1 MADVNRKPA
10 LPGNSTGVPLTPSYR
25 VLMIAPTSFFAD
37 YGCHVRILEETRILQ
52 QLGCNVT
59 ICTYHTGQNQP
70 DVTIRRTMAIPW
82 RHNWEVGSSWH
93 KITYDMLLFMRSFTA
108 MFQFKPQIIHAHL
121 HEGALIGYVLA
132 RLWRI
137 PLVFDFQ
144 GSLVNEMADHKF
156 ISPGGRVYQWL
167 CKLETIIDHRSPCI
181 ITSSSNAADILVHEF
196 GCSYRQITCVPDC
209 VNTEVFSRS
218 NDPVVLSQLRR
229 AWNVPAGRKVVVYLG
244 LLAAYQGIP
253 ELLQAAKL
261 VLAEDVDVHFV
272 IAGYPNIELYRAMA
286 RDLGIL
292 DHVEFPGRIRYQD
305 APRLLALGDIAVSPK
320 LSKTE
325 GAGKLLNYMSMGLPT
340 VAFDTPVSHEYL
352 GEYGVYAASGDSTS
366 LAKGILE
373 LLANPEHGARLGEA
387 LRRRAESAY
396 SWEYAGRLIV
406 NTYAALSHPRR
417 KAS

>member
-1 MADVNRKPA
+1 MADVNGTIA
-10 LPGNSTGVPLTPSYR
+10 LPGIPKGLAPTPSYR

-52 QLGCNVT
+52 QLGCEVT
-59 ICTYHTGQNQP
+59 ICTYHTGQNLP

-82 RHNWEVGSSWH
+82 RRDWEVGSSWH
-93 KITYDMLLFMRSFTA
+93 KITYDILLFIRSFAA
-108 MFQFKPQIIHAHL
+108 MFQAKPQVIHAHL

-144 GSLVNEMADHKF
+144 GSLVNEMTDHKF
-156 ISPGGRVYQWL
+156 ISPKGRIYHL
-167 CKLETIIDHRSPCI
+167 LRKMETMIDHFSPCI
-181 ITSSSNAADILVHEF
+181 ITSSDNAAEILIKEF

-209 VNTEVFSRS
+209 VNTESFSRTE
-218 NDPVVLSQLRR
+218 DPAVLSQLRHT
-229 AWNVPAGRKVVVYLG
+229 WNVPAGRKVVVYLG

-261 VLAEDVDVHFV
+261 VLAARDDVHFV
-272 IAGYPNIELYRAMA
+272 IAGYPNIELFRSMA
-286 RDLGIL
+286 RDMGIL

-305 APRLLALGDIAVSPK
+305 APRLLAIGDIAVSPK

-352 GEYGVYAASGDSTS
+352 GDHGVYATSGDSS
-366 LAKGILE
+366 SFAQGILG
-373 LLANPEHGARLGEA
+373 LLADPEHCAQLGSA
-387 LRRRAESAY
+387 LRRRAENDY
-396 SWEYAGRLIV
+396 SWEYAGRLIL

>member
-1 MADVNRKPA
+1 MANVNGKTA
-10 LPGNSTGVPLTPSYR
+10 LPGIPTGLSSTPSYR

-37 YGCHVRILEETRILQ
+37 YGCHVRILEETRALQ
-52 QLGCNVT
+52 QLGCEVT
-59 ICTYHTGQNQP
+59 ICTYRTGQNHP

-82 RHNWEVGSSWH
+82 RRDWEVGSSWH
-93 KITYDMLLFMRSFTA
+93 KITYDILLFLRSFA
-108 MFQFKPQIIHAHL
+108 SMFQVRPQIIHAHL

-137 PLVFDFQ
+137 PFVFDFQ
-144 GSLVNEMADHKF
+144 GSLVNEMTDHKF
-156 ISPGGRVYQWL
+156 ISPGGRFYHWL
-167 CKLETIIDHRSPCI
+167 RKLETRIDHFSPCI
-181 ITSSSNAADILVHEF
+181 ITSSDNAANILTQEF

-209 VNTEVFSRS
+209 VNTQVFTRPD
-218 NDPVVLSQLRR
+218 DPTVLSQLRHT
-229 AWNVPAGRKVVVYLG
+229 WNVPAGRKVVVYLG

-261 VLAEDVDVHFV
+261 VLAVRDDVHFV
-272 IAGYPNIELYRAMA
+272 IAGYPNIELFRSMA
-286 RDLGIL
+286 RDMGIL

-305 APRLLALGDIAVSPK
+305 APRLLAIGDIAVSPK

-352 GEYGVYAASGDSTS
+352 GEYGVYAISGDSS
-366 LAKGILE
+366 SFAQGILG
-373 LLANPEHGARLGEA
+373 LFADPEHCAQLGSA
-387 LRRRAESAY
+387 LRRRAEKAY
-396 SWEYAGRLIV
+396 SWEYAGRLIQ